1 MSAARRGQEF
11 AQRAALYRQWDRAL
25 CNSTRFYAAAALIN
39 AAFAELLATPA
50 RYLLSAPTLEFLGSL
65 SQALLSFNAT
75 LAGSLAR
82 GQVRG
87 LQVDASIVSMEQ
99 GIVQRHLAELNRRER
114 RVHTRLIFEANGL
127 LSMVHALTSASAFLP
142 NTILLGRVLRQLQSS
157 RGRLVNFADCS
168 DREAI
173 GNALIVSARQDAG
186 EAIL

>member
-1 MSAARRGQEF
+1 MRTRCALAAAEGARRGQEF

-39 AAFAELLATPA
+39 AAFAESLSTPVG
-50 RYLLSAPTLEFLGSL
+50 YLLSARSFEFFASV
-65 SQALLSFNAT
+65 SRALLSFNVT

-87 LQVDASIVSMEQ
+87 FKADASIVSMEQ
-99 GIVQRHLAELNRRER
+99 GIVQGHLAELQRRER
-114 RVHTRLIFEANGL
+114 RTYARLVFEANRL
-127 LSMVHALTSASAFLP
+127 LSMVQALTWVPALLP
-142 NTILLGRVLRQLQSS
+142 NTSTLATVLRQLHSA

-173 GNALIVSARQDAG
+173 GNALI
-186 EAIL
+186 EIL